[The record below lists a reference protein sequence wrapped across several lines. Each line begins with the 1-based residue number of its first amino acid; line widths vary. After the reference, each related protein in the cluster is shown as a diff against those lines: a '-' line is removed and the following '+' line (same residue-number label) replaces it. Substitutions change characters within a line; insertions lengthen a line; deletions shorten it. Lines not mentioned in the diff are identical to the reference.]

1 MAAKKTK
8 KKAPARKPAPRRA
21 PSPAP
26 SVARPVASFD
36 YCRAL
41 IRDVPDFPRPGIVFK
56 DITPLLADSVAL
68 AQAVQGLAEYARP
81 LEVEC
86 VLAAEARGFL
96 LGPAVALALG
106 TGFSLARKPGKL
118 PYETVSA
125 EYQLEYGLDRLE
137 LHSDAIRPGARVLV
151 HDDLLATGGTA
162 RALCD
167 LVERLGGVVVGCGF
181 LVELAFLGGRAR
193 LAPHEAHALLT
204 YEA

>member
-1 MAAKKTK
+1 VSATA
-8 KKAPARKPAPRRA
+8 
-21 PSPAP
+21 
-26 SVARPVASFD
+26 D
-36 YCRAL
+36 LRAL
-41 IRDVPDFPRPGIVFK
+41 IRDIPDFPKPGIMFK
-56 DITPLLADSVAL
+56 DITPLMADSAAL
-68 AQAVQGLAEYARP
+68 ARAVQGLAEYARP
-81 LEVEC
+81 LEAEC

-106 TGFSLARKPGKL
+106 TGFALARKPGKL

-125 EYQLEYGLDRLE
+125 EYQLEYGQDRLE

-167 LVERLGGVVVGCGF
+167 LVEGLGGVVVGCGF
-181 LVELAFLGGRAR
+181 LVELAFLSGRER

>member
-1 MAAKKTK
+1 VSTGGEL
-8 KKAPARKPAPRRA
+8 
-21 PSPAP
+21 
-26 SVARPVASFD
+26 
-36 YCRAL
+36 RAL
-41 IRDVPDFPRPGIVFK
+41 IRDIPDFPKPGILFK
-56 DITPLLADSVAL
+56 DITPLMADADGLAR
-68 AQAVQGLAEYARP
+68 AVRGLAEYARP
-81 LEVEC
+81 LGAEC

-106 TGFSLARKPGKL
+106 TGFALARKPGKL
-118 PYETVSA
+118 PHETVSA

-167 LVERLGGVVVGCGF
+167 LVEQLGGVVVGCGF
-181 LVELAFLGGRAR
+181 LVELAFLGGRGR

>member
-1 MAAKKTK
+1 MPTTE
-8 KKAPARKPAPRRA
+8 
-21 PSPAP
+21 
-26 SVARPVASFD
+26 D
-36 YCRAL
+36 LRAL
-41 IRDVPDFPRPGIVFK
+41 IRDVPDFPEPGVVFK
-56 DITPLLADSVAL
+56 DITPLMADSEAL

-81 LEVEC
+81 LEVQC

-106 TGFSLARKPGKL
+106 AGFALARKPGKL
-118 PYETVSA
+118 PYETVSV

-137 LHSDAIRPGARVLV
+137 LHSDAIHPGARVLV

-167 LVERLGGVVVGCGF
+167 LVARLGGVVVGCGF
-181 LVELAFLGGRAR
+181 LVELTFLGGRAR
-193 LAPHEAHALLT
+193 LSPHDTHALLA